1 MKVGDKYII
10 EIEEVI
16 RRNGA
21 PQIARVKGFN
31 TLVFDKYGLEK
42 LEPYD
47 GEKVYLKGYEN
58 GYKNGKNAVMNESEE
73 KHNSDLDY
81 KDGLEDGRME
91 AWECARKIVEM
102 SEYDRKWNV
111 FTKCDDGEYPF
122 VKYTASEAI
131 AKIKEYEQKQ
141 TDTKEGHWNVV
152 SDGYGDSAY
161 ICECSECKDTVWV
174 YKDADRKWNYCPNC
188 GAKMESEG

>member
-21 PQIARVKGFN
+21 PQIARIKGFN
-31 TLVFDKYGLEK
+31 ALVFDKYGLEK

-47 GEKVYLKGYEN
+47 GGEKVYRKGYVD
-58 GYKNGKNAVMNESEE
+58 GINAVMNESEK

-91 AWECARKIVEM
+91 AWECAKKIYKMTV
-102 SEYDRKWNV
+102 SEIITV
-111 FTKCDDGEYPF
+111 FGGCSNWVDYSVD
-122 VKYTASEAI
+122 EAI
-131 AKIKEYEQKQ
+131 AKIKEYEDKQ
-141 TDTKEGHWNVV
+141 NHKNIVSRIPGVKIITNGNCLICGKELSENRLFLCKECEIKQEQIAQMKQIVGTKGET
-152 SDGYGDSAY
+152 
-161 ICECSECKDTVWV
+161 E
-174 YKDADRKWNYCPNC
+174 
-188 GAKMESEG
+188 